1 MASNKTKN
9 LSTYL
14 FIVLTVAGIVL
25 ACSSIITNDYM
36 KLVIVMVTLAIS
48 LFGIMKSLSNPS
60 EEKNEVNEQ

>member
-36 KLVIVMVTLAIS
+36 KLVIVMVTLAIG

-60 EEKNEVNEQ
+60 EEKTK